1 MSRVLVVGGTGLAG
15 RAVTAEAIERG
26 HEVVVAARRVPDDD
40 ADQYVNGAAYVTAD
54 LVTGD
59 GLEEAVDGV
68 DVIIDTSN
76 ATGKQAQHV
85 FATGAQN
92 LVHTAARF
100 GVHRAVLLSIVG
112 VDRSAYGYYRAKA
125 AQERAYLDSP
135 LDARVVRA
143 TQFHDFVTAIFD
155 RGRPLGALVAPTG
168 TRFQPIAVGDVA
180 RTLVDV
186 AEGAGEPGGIIN
198 VGGPTVES
206 ARSLAEQW
214 KRGSGTRRFIM
225 PVRLGGALGATWRAG
240 RNLAPEHA
248 VDDGLG
254 YGAWVSATSGDS
266 SR

>member
-15 RAVTAEAIERG
+15 RAVTAEAVERG

-40 ADQYVNGAAYVTAD
+40 ADHYVNGAAYVTAD
-54 LVTGD
+54 LVTGS

-68 DVIIDTSN
+68 DVIVDTSN
-76 ATGKQAQHV
+76 ATGKQAAHV

-92 LVHTAARF
+92 LMHTAARF

-112 VDRSAYGYYRAKA
+112 ADRSAYGYYRAKA
-125 AQERAYLDSP
+125 AQERAYLDSA
-135 LDARVVRA
+135 LDTRIVRA

-155 RGRPLGALVAPTG
+155 RGRPLGALLAPTS

-180 RTLVDV
+180 RVLVDA
-186 AEGAGEPGGIIN
+186 AEGDGEPGSVIH
-198 VGGPTVES
+198 VGGPRVES

-214 KRGSGTRRFIM
+214 KQGSGSRRVIL

-240 RNLAPEHA
+240 RNLVPEHA
-248 VDDGLG
+248 VDGGLG
-254 YGAWVSATSGDS
+254 YGAWIE
-266 SR
+266 SRA